1 MRGPN
6 YPRDIGRP
14 SWHSFAPSN
23 PVGEWKG
30 YESGG
35 GGRNRGVWGNHFPRK
50 RLGWIP
56 SVSGGLNCDPWRPRD
71 GQDS

>member
-35 GGRNRGVWGNHFPRK
+35 GRPKSRGLGKSFPEKAAR
-50 RLGWIP
+50 
-56 SVSGGLNCDPWRPRD
+56 VDPQCERWVEL
-71 GQDS
+71 